1 MIRIL
6 CAGLDRLL
14 ELGLMMVILLC
25 GYMVYDSATVM
36 HSAVLGAEIKQYA
49 PADEDEKLR
58 FENLANMNANIIGW
72 IRIDGTSINYPL
84 LQAENNEYYL
94 ARNYLDEFA
103 TAGSIFLD
111 YRNDFEMDDFLIIYG
126 HRMSYGKMFSDI
138 VKYADA
144 QYWAEHQTG
153 KIYSKTGR
161 HELKVVAY
169 AQVAANAQEI
179 YGRIDLVTAL
189 GLLHEEA
196 KYWRESSAQ
205 RFVLLSTCDARN
217 KNRRNVLLLEMF

>member
-72 IRIDGTSINYPL
+72 IRIDGTSIDYPL

-126 HRMSYGKMFSDI
+126 HRMSYGEMFSDI

-153 KIYSKTGR
+153 KYI
-161 HELKVVAY
+161 
-169 AQVAANAQEI
+169 
-179 YGRIDLVTAL
+179 
-189 GLLHEEA
+189 
-196 KYWRESSAQ
+196 
-205 RFVLLSTCDARN
+205 ARLADMN
-217 KNRRNVLLLEMF
+217 